1 MDSNNIERVMA
12 WSNVHVTNINRS
24 FKDIKSEVVINF
36 IGLDNKDIVVITNKV
51 VAISDL
57 NIVKKYMK
65 NLNDVN
71 SSNVMNSWLP

>member
-36 IGLDNKDIVVITNKV
+36 IELDNKDIVVITNKV